1 MTTET
6 APLKPRG
13 VRSNPG

>member
-6 APLKPRG
+6 ALLKPRG